1 MARAIRAINDGL
13 NEGICASPRKPLKD
27 MTTRDALIEDMART
41 DDAAACL
48 LSYDADARGSA
59 PRVPARTFERTAPV
73 ASESRRPQVPAAGN
87 STRYE
92 PTTETAYQPAEYYDD
107 AHAVADKVGAQCE
120 RYDEYDAH
128 DYSGRDYEDSYQL
141 RGRKL
146 WAAVAILALAM
157 IGTAGAYSYR
167 TMFGGE
173 AQQQTAKIASVTANG
188 DKQIQERL
196 ADRSTGERV
205 VSREE
210 QSLTIKDRNAWAL
223 VSGASPPMAETPPRV
238 SAPLTTESS
247 NVRPPPA
254 PTGAASEPKRVRT
267 VTMGLKGGPADAA
280 PAPTAA
286 APRAAVPATP
296 TPGRTVRPAA
306 PASSGSVTQSI
317 PLQAAPARPQTTRS
331 QTALAAPAPRSSE
344 GNYVVQLSANKTQ
357 EDAQASFRA
366 MQAKYS
372 SVLSGRPPI
381 IRRKEQPG
389 KGIYYGAQVGPFASR
404 EEATQL
410 CEELK
415 AAGGSCFV
423 QRN

>member
-1 MARAIRAINDGL
+1 
-13 NEGICASPRKPLKD
+13 
-27 MTTRDALIEDMART
+27 
-41 DDAAACL
+41 
-48 LSYDADARGSA
+48 
-59 PRVPARTFERTAPV
+59 
-73 ASESRRPQVPAAGN
+73 
-87 STRYE
+87 
-92 PTTETAYQPAEYYDD
+92 
-107 AHAVADKVGAQCE
+107 
-120 RYDEYDAH
+120 
-128 DYSGRDYEDSYQL
+128 
-141 RGRKL
+141 
-146 WAAVAILALAM
+146 
-157 IGTAGAYSYR
+157 
-167 TMFGGE
+167 
-173 AQQQTAKIASVTANG
+173 
-188 DKQIQERL
+188 
-196 ADRSTGERV
+196 
-205 VSREE
+205 
-210 QSLTIKDRNAWAL
+210 
-223 VSGASPPMAETPPRV
+223 
-238 SAPLTTESS
+238 
-247 NVRPPPA
+247 
-254 PTGAASEPKRVRT
+254 
-267 VTMGLKGGPADAA
+267 MGLKGGPADEA

>member
-1 MARAIRAINDGL
+1 MRPLQVWSALSAKRLLALSRLVGAKGFGNFLGRILNECAADEARGITKVAKLIQLLPPERQGMRGIAPVIGLPPQPITGLSAGMARAIRAINDGL

-27 MTTRDALIEDMART
+27 MTIHDALIEDMART
-41 DDAAACL
+41 DDAASCL
-48 LSYDADARGSA
+48 LTYDADARGSA

-73 ASESRRPQVPAAGN
+73 ASESRRPQGPAAGN

-107 AHAVADKVGAQCE
+107 AHAEEVGAQCE
-120 RYDEYDAH
+120 RYDENDAH

-146 WAAVAILALAM
+146 WAAAAILAVAM
-157 IGTAGAYSYR
+157 FGTVGAYSYR
-167 TMFGGE
+167 MMFGGE

-188 DKQIQERL
+188 DKQIQELL

-210 QSLTIKDRNAWAL
+210 RSLTIKDPNAWAL
-223 VSGASPPMAETPPRV
+223 VPAVSRPLAETPPTV

-280 PAPTAA
+280 PAP
-286 APRAAVPATP
+286 
-296 TPGRTVRPAA
+296 
-306 PASSGSVTQSI
+306 
-317 PLQAAPARPQTTRS
+317 
-331 QTALAAPAPRSSE
+331 
-344 GNYVVQLSANKTQ
+344 
-357 EDAQASFRA
+357 
-366 MQAKYS
+366 
-372 SVLSGRPPI
+372 
-381 IRRKEQPG
+381 RRG
-389 KGIYYGAQVGPFASR
+389 LRF
-404 EEATQL
+404 
-410 CEELK
+410 
-415 AAGGSCFV
+415 F
-423 QRN
+423 

>member
-1 MARAIRAINDGL
+1 MASKAKEVAVKEKEKERDEAPPIGAAETTDTLLPLLDLSDAAVKRLIRITKKRGCVTHDQVKLPHERQGMRGIAPVTGMARAIRAINDGL

-48 LSYDADARGSA
+48 LSYDVDARGSA

-92 PTTETAYQPAEYYDD
+92 PTAETAYQPAEYYDD
-107 AHAVADKVGAQCE
+107 AHAVADEVGAQCE

-128 DYSGRDYEDSYQL
+128 DYSGRDYQDSYQL

-173 AQQQTAKIASVTANG
+173 GQQQTAKIASVTANG

-210 QSLTIKDRNAWAL
+210 QSLTIKDPNAWAL
-223 VSGASPPMAETPPRV
+223 VPAVSPPLAETP
-238 SAPLTTESS
+238 
-247 NVRPPPA
+247 
-254 PTGAASEPKRVRT
+254 
-267 VTMGLKGGPADAA
+267 
-280 PAPTAA
+280 
-286 APRAAVPATP
+286 
-296 TPGRTVRPAA
+296 
-306 PASSGSVTQSI
+306 
-317 PLQAAPARPQTTRS
+317 
-331 QTALAAPAPRSSE
+331 
-344 GNYVVQLSANKTQ
+344 
-357 EDAQASFRA
+357 
-366 MQAKYS
+366 
-372 SVLSGRPPI
+372 
-381 IRRKEQPG
+381 RR
-389 KGIYYGAQVGPFASR
+389 
-404 EEATQL
+404 
-410 CEELK
+410 
-415 AAGGSCFV
+415 
-423 QRN
+423 

>member
-41 DDAAACL
+41 DDAPAYL
-48 LSYDADARGSA
+48 LSYDAGARGSA
-59 PRVPARTFERTAPV
+59 PRVSARTFERTAPV

-87 STRYE
+87 YTRYE
-92 PTTETAYQPAEYYDD
+92 PTAETAYQPAEYYDD
-107 AHAVADKVGAQCE
+107 AHAVADEVGAQCE

-128 DYSGRDYEDSYQL
+128 DYSGHDYEDSYQL

-173 AQQQTAKIASVTANG
+173 GQQQTAKIASVTANG

-210 QSLTIKDRNAWAL
+210 QFL
-223 VSGASPPMAETPPRV
+223 
-238 SAPLTTESS
+238 
-247 NVRPPPA
+247 
-254 PTGAASEPKRVRT
+254 AASEPKRVRT
-267 VTMGLKGGPADAA
+267 VTMGLKGGPADSA

-296 TPGRTVRPAA
+296 TPGRTVHPAA

-317 PLQAAPARPQTTRS
+317 PLQVAPARPQTTRS
-331 QTALAAPAPRSSE
+331 QTALAASAPRSSE
-344 GNYVVQLSANKTQ
+344 GNYVVQLSADKTQ

-410 CEELK
+410 CEEIK

>member
-1 MARAIRAINDGL
+1 M
-13 NEGICASPRKPLKD
+13 PP
-27 MTTRDALIEDMART
+27 
-41 DDAAACL
+41 ACL

-59 PRVPARTFERTAPV
+59 PLVSARAFERTAPV
-73 ASESRRPQVPAAGN
+73 ARESRRPQVPAAGN

-92 PTTETAYQPAEYYDD
+92 PTVETAYQPAEHYDD
-107 AHAVADKVGAQCE
+107 AHAVADEVGAQCE

-146 WAAVAILALAM
+146 WAAVAILALTM

-173 AQQQTAKIASVTANG
+173 GQEQTAKIASVTAYG

-210 QSLTIKDRNAWAL
+210 QSL
-223 VSGASPPMAETPPRV
+223 
-238 SAPLTTESS
+238 
-247 NVRPPPA
+247 
-254 PTGAASEPKRVRT
+254 AASEPKRVRT

-306 PASSGSVTQSI
+306 PASSGSVAQSI

-331 QTALAAPAPRSSE
+331 QAALAAPAPRSRISRP
-344 GNYVVQLSANKTQ
+344 SK
-357 EDAQASFRA
+357 R
-366 MQAKYS
+366 S
-372 SVLSGRPPI
+372 SRRRRRRVSQ
-381 IRRKEQPG
+381 IRR
-389 KGIYYGAQVGPFASR
+389 STR
-404 EEATQL
+404 
-410 CEELK
+410 K
-415 AAGGSCFV
+415 APIRTTRRSG
-423 QRN
+423 

>member
-1 MARAIRAINDGL
+1 MIGLPPQPVTGLSAGMARAIRAINDGL

-92 PTTETAYQPAEYYDD
+92 PTAETAYQPAEYYDD
-107 AHAVADKVGAQCE
+107 AHAVADEVGAQCE
-120 RYDEYDAH
+120 RYAEYDAH
-128 DYSGRDYEDSYQL
+128 DYSGRDYQDSYQL

-173 AQQQTAKIASVTANG
+173 GQQQTAKIASVTANG

-210 QSLTIKDRNAWAL
+210 QSL
-223 VSGASPPMAETPPRV
+223 
-238 SAPLTTESS
+238 
-247 NVRPPPA
+247 
-254 PTGAASEPKRVRT
+254 AASERKRVRT
-267 VTMGLKGGPADAA
+267 VTMGPKGGPADAA

-306 PASSGSVTQSI
+306 PASSGSVAQSNST
-317 PLQAAPARPQTTRS
+317 PSRARAPPDHAVADRAGCAGAALERRQLCRSALGEQDARRRPGLLPCYAGQIFFSPERPAADHSPQGATGQRH
-331 QTALAAPAPRSSE
+331 LLR
-344 GNYVVQLSANKTQ
+344 
-357 EDAQASFRA
+357 RA
-366 MQAKYS
+366 
-372 SVLSGRPPI
+372 GRPV
-381 IRRKEQPG
+381 RLTR
-389 KGIYYGAQVGPFASR
+389 
-404 EEATQL
+404 
-410 CEELK
+410 
-415 AAGGSCFV
+415 GGDPAL
-423 QRN
+423 

>member
-92 PTTETAYQPAEYYDD
+92 PTAETAYQPAEYYDD
-107 AHAVADKVGAQCE
+107 AHAVADEVGAQCE

-128 DYSGRDYEDSYQL
+128 DYSGRDYQDSYQL

-173 AQQQTAKIASVTANG
+173 GQQQTAKIASVTANG

-210 QSLTIKDRNAWAL
+210 QSL
-223 VSGASPPMAETPPRV
+223 
-238 SAPLTTESS
+238 
-247 NVRPPPA
+247 
-254 PTGAASEPKRVRT
+254 AASERKRVRT
-267 VTMGLKGGPADAA
+267 VTMGPKGGLADAA

-306 PASSGSVTQSI
+306 PASSGSVAQSI

-331 QTALAAPAPRSSE
+331 QAALAAPAPRSSE

-357 EDAQASFRA
+357 QDAQASFRA

-372 SVLSGRPPI
+372 SVLKGRQPI